1 MHDCYCL
8 YSLHPSQKG
17 RNLAE
22 KQKLQLPGMTL
33 AQYMQENGYNC
44 MITNRFK
51 FDTVTSLQACLR
63 LRFYCRI
70 LSCNWEIPII

>member
-1 MHDCYCL
+1 MIAIVFILCNPPH
-8 YSLHPSQKG
+8 KG
-17 RNLAE
+17 RNLTE

-44 MITNRFK
+44 MVANCFK

-63 LRFYCRI
+63 LLFYC
-70 LSCNWEIPII
+70 N